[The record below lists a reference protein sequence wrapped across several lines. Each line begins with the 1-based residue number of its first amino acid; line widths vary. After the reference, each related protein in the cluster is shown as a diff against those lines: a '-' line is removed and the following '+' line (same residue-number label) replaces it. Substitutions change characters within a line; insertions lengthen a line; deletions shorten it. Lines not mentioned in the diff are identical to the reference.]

1 MRKAIAALLVL
12 AVLIGGV
19 FAGGAEEGG
28 QSGTVKLTFVETMTS
43 PSRTQVI
50 QGMIDEYEAQN
61 PGIEIELISPPYEQS
76 DNKLTMMLNSNQELD
91 IIETRDH
98 TVKQFVNNGK
108 LVDLTPYLAEWDETA
123 DLMDLTMQAAKTVND
138 TPYLIPQ
145 GFYVKALLVRTDVL
159 DKYGIEIP
167 TTMDELYA
175 ACKEITGK
183 APGQYGYALR
193 GKSQIFKISDI
204 QMLPNVGNVSTDN
217 IYESTDGKYVFDND
231 AGRKA
236 IEQYIDL
243 YKTACPS
250 DAINWGFNEQI
261 NGFVSGTTPFL
272 IQDPDTFSS
281 FAGQLD
287 PSQYTVVPLPVGTTG
302 KRYLDYG
309 FNGLSIPTTSK
320 HPQEAWDF
328 IKWMT
333 SPENNAAFCKAYGP
347 LPIYNSVF
355 QEDPYFST
363 GGYQAWAE
371 ELNDEDTVFV
381 KYPLDAPEYPAWA
394 QVQEQSMQSLLLGNI
409 TIDEAIQTW
418 SDYWGF

>member
-1 MRKAIAALLVL
+1 MRKAIILSLAFVLLVG
-12 AVLIGGV
+12 AV
-19 FAGGAEEGG
+19 FAQGSAE
-28 QSGTVKLTFVETMTS
+28 SKSDVIKLTFVETMTS
-43 PSRTQVI
+43 PARTQVLQELI
-50 QGMIDEYEAQN
+50 AEYEALN
-61 PGIEIELISPPYEQS
+61 PGIEIELVSPPYEQS

-272 IQDPDTFSS
+272 IQDPDTLSS
-281 FAGQLD
+281 LAGQIED
-287 PSQYTVVPLPVGTTG
+287 DQFEVVMVPVGTTG

-309 FNGLSIPTTSK
+309 FSGFSIPTTSK
-320 HPQEAWDF
+320 HPDEAWDF
-328 IKWMT
+328 IAWI
-333 SPENNAAFCKAYGP
+333 SSAENNARFCKSYGP
-347 LPIYNSVF
+347 LPVHNSTY
-355 QEDPYFST
+355 ENDPYFST
-363 GGYQAWAE
+363 GHYKAWAE
-371 ELNDEDTVFV
+371 ELNDENTVFV
-381 KYPLDAPEYPAWA
+381 RYPLDAPQYPAW
-394 QVQEQSMQSLLLGNI
+394 QQFQEQTMQALLMGNI
-409 TIDEAIQTW
+409 TVDEAIADW
-418 SDYWGF
+418 AEYWGY